1 MAYICTRIYVP
12 YASDSLVIA
21 IRPEMKE
28 SFHMTA
34 MLLLQ
39 KTLPQLSCIF
49 FQAMLQY
56 VIEGT
61 IK

>member
-1 MAYICTRIYVP
+1 MAYICTRFYVP
-12 YASDSLVIA
+12 YVSSSLVIA

-49 FQAMLQY
+49 FQDLLQY
-56 VIEGT
+56 IIEGA